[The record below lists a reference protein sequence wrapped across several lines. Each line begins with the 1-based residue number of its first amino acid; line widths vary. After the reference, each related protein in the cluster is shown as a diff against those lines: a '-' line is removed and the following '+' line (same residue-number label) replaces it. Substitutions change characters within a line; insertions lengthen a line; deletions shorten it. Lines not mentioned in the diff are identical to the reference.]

1 MLMKFKTKPWEHQL
15 EALDFAIKTEQVL
28 FNIGLGCG
36 KSKLTIDLIANSDVE
51 HALIVCPLAV
61 VAAWELQFEL
71 HCSVPYKIT
80 ILNKGSVKTKLAKAQ
95 KDREVASFA
104 GILHV
109 IVINV
114 DGYWREPMG
123 TWLLRKKIPLVVID
137 EIHKIKSPGG
147 KASRFAGRLGRTASR
162 RIGLSG
168 TPLAHSP
175 LDAYGEFRF
184 LDPSIYGK
192 SFTRFRSAYAVMG
205 GFEGRVVIGYQNERD
220 FNEKFHSITFTRDR
234 SVIKLPMETHVT
246 IPIELSNKVM
256 KLYREL
262 ELEFVAE
269 VEDGTVTVQNALT
282 KLLRLQ
288 QITSGHI
295 IKDDEEKATILHSE
309 KEQALMTLM
318 DGMEKDEPLVVFC
331 RFRADLNSVHRAAEA
346 SGRRS
351 LELSGTRKELERW
364 QAGEAVVIAVQIQ
377 SGSEGITLV
386 RACYAVYY
394 SIGFSLSQ
402 YEQSLARICRPGQE
416 RPCIYYHLVCK
427 GTVDQKV
434 YRALKQRKRVIED
447 ILREIK
453 AP

>member
-1 MLMKFKTKPWEHQL
+1 MKFKTKPWPHQL
-15 EALDFAIKTEQVL
+15 EGIVYAQGRPATLYNMSMGT
-28 FNIGLGCG
+28 G
-36 KSKLTIDLIANSDVE
+36 KSLITVGLIANSDVK
-51 HALIVCPLAV
+51 HILIVCPLAV
-61 VAAWELQFEL
+61 ISAWGLQFEE
-71 HCSVPYKIT
+71 HCPVPYKLT
-80 ILNKGSVKTKLAKAQ
+80 LLNKGSVKTKLALAQ
-95 KDREVASFA
+95 KDREIASFTDLPH
-104 GILHV
+104 I
-109 IVINV
+109 IVVNY
-114 DGYWREPMG
+114 DSMWRAPLG
-123 TWLLRKKIPLVVID
+123 DWLLRKKLDMVVAD
-137 EIHKIKSPGG
+137 ECHRLKSPGG
-147 KASRFAGRLGRTASR
+147 KASRYAGRLGKTTGIRV
-162 RIGLSG
+162 GLSG
-168 TPLAHSP
+168 TPLSHSP
-175 LDAYGEFRF
+175 MDAYGLFRF